1 MAEAG
6 LENTFRGGGTC
17 DDLGGGG
24 KIKWAIWDYGYIL
37 KLLCSY
43 VQKNLMQVAQEKLH
57 KYKFN
62 S

>member
-24 KIKWAIWDYGYIL
+24 GGGQNKMG
-37 KLLCSY
+37 
-43 VQKNLMQVAQEKLH
+43 NLGLWIH
-57 KYKFN
+57 